1 MRESQEGRE
10 KAWKRQGSGLLLEA
24 ESGGESSQR
33 VGEVGKAQG
42 LGLRLRQA
50 GLGWQSLHSLK
61 WHLDLKGP
69 RTWKPTRER
78 WRAITHLLGGWE
90 KPLPTPYGQQASC
103 FLTLSF
109 HRQEEES
116 RGPFRTTEKRPQR

>member
-42 LGLRLRQA
+42 LGLRLRQV

-61 WHLDLKGP
+61 RHLDLKGP
-69 RTWKPTRER
+69 RTWKPARER
-78 WRAITHLLGGWE
+78 
-90 KPLPTPYGQQASC
+90 
-103 FLTLSF
+103 
-109 HRQEEES
+109 
-116 RGPFRTTEKRPQR
+116 